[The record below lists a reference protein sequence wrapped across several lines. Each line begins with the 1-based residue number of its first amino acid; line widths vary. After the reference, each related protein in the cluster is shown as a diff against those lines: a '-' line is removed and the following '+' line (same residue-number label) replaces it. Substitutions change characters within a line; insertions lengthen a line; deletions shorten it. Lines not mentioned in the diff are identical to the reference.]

1 MSNEFKAVPI
11 EAFNRAIVMLSVAG
25 NHCEDHAMSAISHYD
40 DADCDGICIN
50 DDCKTVIEWLQQAH
64 DGEVVYQLHDGGNLW
79 LDVSY
84 EAFNYAPSDQARRI
98 VHTAPPRVVD
108 EAMVQRAALAMF
120 TPPISNDRM
129 DDVRAG
135 LQAALESGK

>member
-1 MSNEFKAVPI
+1 VSNEFKAVPI

-64 DGEVVYQLHDGGNLW
+64 DGEVVYLIYHGDGECAVDEVSKADYDEHDGPKRIL
-79 LDVSY
+79 Y
-84 EAFNYAPSDQARRI
+84 TAPS
-98 VHTAPPRVVD
+98 RVVD

-135 LQAALESGK
+135 LKAALEKT